1 MWLSNDWKGEH
12 THIHTHNVDSF
23 FSISLFVWFIHFI
36 LLVFLLSKKVF
47 LTSLGGWFFFY
58 FWLISKLDKRPA
70 KSFSGKNEEEKEEI
84 SKYINF
90 AIGLCNV
97 YPDGNFFFFHFK
109 DFFLLIHFFQTHRH
123 RHIIRTCLFN
133 SVLKNVIVILIR
145 IDTFFT
151 FDFIFTF
158 THTRKLVQC
167 ECLLL

>member
-1 MWLSNDWKGEH
+1 MSILSFRFLYSFDSSISFCLFFYCQKKFFLLRW
-12 THIHTHNVDSF
+12 VADSF
-23 FSISLFVWFIHFI
+23 FIFGLSLNQTKDPQKVS
-36 LLVFLLSKKVF
+36 LEKMKKR
-47 LTSLGGWFFFY
+47 
-58 FWLISKLDKRPA
+58 KK
-70 KSFSGKNEEEKEEI
+70 KQ
-84 SKYINF
+84 YINF
-90 AIGLCNV
+90 AIGLRNV